1 MGIQF
6 HTSLGSSYFSKDE
19 ESCFCGKYLFRFLD
33 EEVAVRVVGGPS
45 GGGIIRGILTKI
57 NVKSGIF
64 IVESF
69 ENGSSAVHHICCKAV
84 SSIEQSRF
92 PNVDANSTN

>member
-6 HTSLGSSYFSKDE
+6 HTSLGSSCFSKDE
-19 ESCFCGKYLFRFLD
+19 DSCFCGKYLLRFLD

-57 NVKSGIF
+57 NLKSGIF

-69 ENGSSAVHHICCKAV
+69 ENGVHHICCKSV
-84 SSIEQSRF
+84 SSIEQSPF
-92 PNVDANSTN
+92 PNGDANAPS